1 MALGVG
7 RLLKILKGYWVI
19 YPARSK
25 YIPIPTKYVVRI
37 YPTYIRSL
45 LKAVYNE
52 YNFFMNGNLIYV
64 TPSPPYSMR
73 ELS

>member
-19 YPARSK
+19 YPARSY

-37 YPTYIRSL
+37 YPTY
-45 LKAVYNE
+45 
-52 YNFFMNGNLIYV
+52 YV
-64 TPSPPYSMR
+64 
-73 ELS
+73 LS